1 MSYNK
6 LDMLKRQTNEILEY
20 IKVLLSELDAISIVK
35 LPVGM
40 ALCIMPMRQKFPSMM
55 LRLSTGYTYSY
66 ESISNSTQQLQVLSG
81 LQSESN
87 ICPYLLV
94 VLQFVCKQLLHPVS

>member
-6 LDMLKRQTNEILEY
+6 LDMLKRQTNDILEY

-55 LRLSTGYTYSY
+55 LRLSTGYSY

>member
-1 MSYNK
+1 
-6 LDMLKRQTNEILEY
+6 MLKRQTNDILEY

-40 ALCIMPMRQKFPSMM
+40 SLCFMSMRQRFPSMM
-55 LRLSTGYTYSY
+55 LRLSTGCSHEY
-66 ESISNSTQQLQVLSG
+66 ISNSTQQLQVLSG

>member
-1 MSYNK
+1 
-6 LDMLKRQTNEILEY
+6 MLKRQTNDILVY

-55 LRLSTGYTYSY
+55 LRLSTGYSY

>member
-1 MSYNK
+1 
-6 LDMLKRQTNEILEY
+6 MLNRQMNDILVY

-55 LRLSTGYTYSY
+55 LRLSTGYSY

>member
-1 MSYNK
+1 
-6 LDMLKRQTNEILEY
+6 MLKRQTNDILEY

-40 ALCIMPMRQKFPSMM
+40 SLCFTSMRQRFPSMM
-55 LRLSTGYTYSY
+55 LRLSTGYSY